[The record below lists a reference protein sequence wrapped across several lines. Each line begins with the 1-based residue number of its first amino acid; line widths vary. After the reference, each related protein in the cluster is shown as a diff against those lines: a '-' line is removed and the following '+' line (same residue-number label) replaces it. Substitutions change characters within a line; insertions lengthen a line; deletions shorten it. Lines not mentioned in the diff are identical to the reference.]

1 MGGVVLH
8 DVCPPRPLGNV
19 EDLKETLTLEPFATK
34 LKEVLMKN
42 PGFDK
47 IHKISKVLR
56 GSEDDFEGEDPN
68 LIAIKANAPVVTCDV
83 ERTFSLLKDV
93 NSAKRWNLTEE
104 HIKEIRMIQWNH
116 KMLS

>member
-1 MGGVVLH
+1 
-8 DVCPPRPLGNV
+8 
-19 EDLKETLTLEPFATK
+19 
-34 LKEVLMKN
+34 MKN

-104 HIKEIRMIQWNH
+104 HIKEIMMIHGIIKCMHVVMNSEIRLCTQSINQSIY
-116 KMLS
+116 LRLDP

>member
-1 MGGVVLH
+1 M
-8 DVCPPRPLGNV
+8 GNV

-47 IHKISKVLR
+47 IHKISKVFR
-56 GSEDDFEGEDPN
+56 GSEEDFEGEDPN
-68 LIAIKANAPVVTCDV
+68 LIAIKANVPVVTFDV

>member
-1 MGGVVLH
+1 
-8 DVCPPRPLGNV
+8 
-19 EDLKETLTLEPFATK
+19 
-34 LKEVLMKN
+34 MKN
-42 PGFDK
+42 LGFDK

-93 NSAKRWNLTEE
+93 NSAKQWNLTEE
-104 HIKEIRMIQWNH
+104 HIKEIMMIQWNH
-116 KMLS
+116 KNVAMNSEIKLCTIPNTYSICIFYLHF